1 MTIQSMTG
9 FGRGEAADDEL
20 LVVVEM
26 KSVNHRFR
34 DVRFKMSS
42 SLASCE
48 IPLKQKIADHF
59 KRGSFDIYVNIKKT
73 QKSDRFD
80 DLDETKIKD
89 YLQKVQTL
97 AQARGVEVVVHS
109 TEFLR
114 QEFYF
119 EQDDKKQKK
128 VEELVFKAFRNA
140 CEELKV
146 SRVAEGTKLVA
157 HLKKH
162 RESYAQYFQGI
173 VEKADEFKAHIEEKL
188 KKRVA
193 EYSSEIGIE
202 EPRLLQEVVFYL
214 EKMDIHEEI
223 NRIQAHLEKLNKI
236 LNGPQEVG
244 RQIDFLAQ
252 ELNRETNTI
261 GSKSSLQEISDRV
274 VQMKVQLEKMREQGL
289 NLE

>member
-34 DVRFKMSS
+34 DVRFKMPS
-42 SLASCE
+42 SLTSCE
-48 IPLKQKIADHF
+48 IPFKQKISDNF

-73 QKSDRFD
+73 QQADRFD

-89 YLQKVQTL
+89 YLQKVQTI
-97 AQARGVEVVVHS
+97 AQGQGVELVVHS

-114 QEFYF
+114 QEFYC
-119 EQDDKKQKK
+119 EQDDKKQKRI
-128 VEELVFKAFRNA
+128 EELVFQAFDIA
-140 CEELKV
+140 CAELKT
-146 SRVAEGTKLVA
+146 SRDVEGAKLIA

-162 RESYAQYFQGI
+162 QKSYTDYFQGI
-173 VEKADEFKAHIEEKL
+173 VNKADEFKTHIEEKL
-188 KKRVA
+188 NKRVA
-193 EYSSEIGIE
+193 EYSAEMAID

-214 EKMDIHEEI
+214 EKMDVHEEM
-223 NRIQAHLEKLNKI
+223 NRIHAHLEKLNKI
-236 LNGPQEVG
+236 LDGPQEVG

-274 VQMKVQLEKMREQGL
+274 VQMKVQLEKIREQGL